1 MTALPIFRPDIF
13 TALLLFAF
21 ASSVTP
27 GPNNMMVMASGA
39 NFGLKRTLPHWAGVV
54 TGFSS
59 LLLACGLGL
68 GGLFTA
74 YPVLHD
80 ILKWAGAA
88 YLVYLAYRVATTRSL
103 SPKNGEGAKNGAAA
117 KPMTFLAAVAFQLVN
132 VKGWAM
138 ALGAT
143 TTYIPAQH
151 YLGNLLVGAAVFIAV
166 NIPCMGL
173 WVTSGVVLK
182 RYLERPAILRTFNI
196 VMAVLLLASLYP
208 LFL

>member
-1 MTALPIFRPDIF
+1 
-13 TALLLFAF
+13 
-21 ASSVTP
+21 
-27 GPNNMMVMASGA
+27 MMVMASGA
-39 NFGLKRTLPHWAGVV
+39 NFGLRRTLPHWAGIVA
-54 TGFSS
+54 GFSS

-74 YPVLHD
+74 YPVLHE

-88 YLVYLAYRVATTRSL
+88 YLVYLAIKIATTRSL
-103 SPKNGEGAKNGAAA
+103 SATKNGTDA
-117 KPMTFLAAVAFQLVN
+117 KPMTFLGAVAFQLVN
-132 VKGWAM
+132 VKAWAM

-151 YLGNLLVGAAVFIAV
+151 YLPNLLVASAVFIAV

-173 WVTSGVVLK
+173 WVSSGVVLK
-182 RYLERPAILRTFNI
+182 RYLERPVVSRTFNI